1 MSMHIAWY
9 DVVGTVG
16 VVLILI
22 AYFLLQTERWS
33 GQSLRYSLVNLV
45 GSLMITVSLIYDFN
59 LSSFIIEVAW
69 IAISI
74 YGMVRARRAT
84 RVGASYTPSEDLP

>member
-1 MSMHIAWY
+1 MTMSIAWY
-9 DVVGTVG
+9 DVVGTGG
-16 VVLILI
+16 VVLILV

-33 GQSLRYSLVNLV
+33 GQSLSYSLVNLI

-74 YGMVRARRAT
+74 YGIARARR
-84 RVGASYTPSEDLP
+84 VKQV

>member
-1 MSMHIAWY
+1 MNIAWY
-9 DVVGTVG
+9 DLVGTAG
-16 VVLILI
+16 VVSILV

-33 GQSLRYSLVNLV
+33 GQSLSYSLVNLI
-45 GSLMITVSLIYDFN
+45 GSVMITISLIYDFN

-74 YGMVRARRAT
+74 YGILRARRVPVSAA
-84 RVGASYTPSEDLP
+84 GAAPPEG

>member
-1 MSMHIAWY
+1 MNIAWY
-9 DVVGTVG
+9 DLVGTAG
-16 VVLILI
+16 VVSILL

-33 GQSLRYSLVNLV
+33 GQSLSYSLVNLI
-45 GSLMITVSLIYDFN
+45 GSVMITISLIYDFN

-74 YGMVRARRAT
+74 YGIVRARRVPVSAAPPE
-84 RVGASYTPSEDLP
+84 G

>member
-1 MSMHIAWY
+1 MSMYIAWY
-9 DVVGTVG
+9 DVVGTAG

-22 AYFLLQTERWS
+22 AYFLLQPERWS
-33 GQSLRYSLVNLV
+33 GQSLSYSLVNLV

-74 YGMVRARRAT
+74 YGIVRARRAT
-84 RVGASYTPSEDLP
+84 RIGASYIPNEDTP

>member
-1 MSMHIAWY
+1 MNIAWY
-9 DVVGTVG
+9 DLLGSAG
-16 VVLILI
+16 VVSILV

-33 GQSLRYSLVNLV
+33 GQSLSYSLVNLI
-45 GSLMITVSLIYDFN
+45 GSVMITISLIYDFN

-74 YGMVRARRAT
+74 YGIARARRVPVSA
-84 RVGASYTPSEDLP
+84 ASAAPPEG

>member
-1 MSMHIAWY
+1 MTMSIAWY
-9 DVVGTVG
+9 DVVGTGG
-16 VVLILI
+16 VVLILV

-33 GQSLRYSLVNLV
+33 GQSLSYSLVNLI
-45 GSLMITVSLIYDFN
+45 GSLMITVSLVYDFN

-74 YGMVRARRAT
+74 YGIARARR
-84 RVGASYTPSEDLP
+84 VKQV